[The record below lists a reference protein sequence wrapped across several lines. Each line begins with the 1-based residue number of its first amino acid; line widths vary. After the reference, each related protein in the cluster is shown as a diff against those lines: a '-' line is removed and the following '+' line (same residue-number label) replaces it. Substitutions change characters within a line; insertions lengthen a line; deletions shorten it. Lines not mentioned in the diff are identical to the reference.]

1 MGLSVYLTVEEP
13 ITVSSTGIFVRE
25 GGRNRELSLTEAKER
40 YPDEDIKVHTYE
52 TNELFSDSIT
62 HNLTEMAKEA
72 GLYDALWRPYRLSR
86 DWEDFSQGEY
96 DYYTELDFEN
106 EQSMVAYDL
115 INTLALGLSNLIK
128 SKDELLKYNPENGW
142 GSYESL
148 LEFTK
153 GYLMAC
159 IENPD
164 AKVEVSR

>member
-1 MGLSVYLTVEEP
+1 MGLSVYLTAEKP

-25 GGRNRELSLTEAKER
+25 GGRSRELSLTEAKER

-52 TNELFSDSIT
+52 TNKLFSDNIT

-72 GLYDALWRPYRLSR
+72 GLYDVLWRPYRLSW

-96 DYYTELDFEN
+96 EDYTELDYEN
-106 EQSMVAYDL
+106 EQSITAYDL

-128 SKDELLKYNPENGW
+128 GKDKLLKYNPENDW
-142 GSYESL
+142 GSYETL
-148 LEFTK
+148 LNFTK
-153 GYLMAC
+153 SYLMAC

-164 AKVEVSR
+164 AKVEVYR